1 MEIVKPK
8 MMSTV
13 LPRARDVI
21 VETIEGWLSD
31 RALSMGAS
39 LAFYTTFSMAP
50 LLLIAI
56 SIAGFWF
63 GNDAARTAVVSEF
76 EALAG
81 SSAAQSINAL
91 LLNAHIFGPG
101 VIGITAGVFTFL
113 VSATAAFIELQD
125 DLNIIL
131 RADPPPVTRYWSFIR
146 QRLIS
151 LAMIVAIG
159 FLLMVSLA
167 VDAGMS
173 AFNHYLDFDAADLFI
188 AAAALIGNVVMSILL
203 FTLIFR
209 FLPTIRLPWSTI
221 LAGGAFT
228 GIMFIV
234 GKFLI
239 GFYLGQSHVA
249 STFGA
254 AASLITVLLWVYYS
268 SQIFLIGAEF
278 MTSISGRRHQK
289 EVPDRAKRT
298 KSEDRVGVRNT
309 RSPRA

>member
-1 MEIVKPK
+1 MRRFL
-8 MMSTV
+8 S
-13 LPRARDVI
+13 RAGEVI
-21 VETIEGWLSD
+21 VETVEGWLSD

-63 GNDAARTAVVSEF
+63 GNDAARNAVVSEF
-76 EALAG
+76 EMLAG

-101 VIGITAGVFTFL
+101 FIGVTAGICTFL

-125 DLNIIL
+125 DLNIVL
-131 RADPPPVTRYWSFIR
+131 RAKPPSADRYWVFVR

-167 VDAGMS
+167 VDAAMA
-173 AFNHYLDFDAADLFI
+173 AFSRYLHFDAADIFLAI
-188 AAAALIGNVVMSILL
+188 LAMIGNLAMSVLL

-209 FLPTIRLPWSTI
+209 FLPTIRLPWRPI
-221 LAGGAFT
+221 LGGGALT
-228 GIMFIV
+228 GVMFIV

-239 GFYLGQSHVA
+239 GFYLGRSHVA

-268 SQIFLIGAEF
+268 SQIFLLGAEF
-278 MTSISGRRHQK
+278 ITSITGRRHQK
-289 EVPDRAKRT
+289 DVPDRAKA
-298 KSEDRVGVRNT
+298 KSERRNA
-309 RSPRA
+309 RSVQA

>member
-1 MEIVKPK
+1 MRRFL
-8 MMSTV
+8 SS
-13 LPRARDVI
+13 AGAVI
-21 VETIEGWLSD
+21 IETAEGWLSD

-56 SIAGFWF
+56 SVAGFWF
-63 GNDAARTAVVSEF
+63 GNDAARGAVVSEF
-76 EALAG
+76 EMLAG

-101 VIGITAGVFTFL
+101 VIGVAAGIFTFL

-131 RADPPPVTRYWSFIR
+131 RAKPPSADRYWAFVR

-167 VDAGMS
+167 VDAAMA
-173 AFNHYLDFDAADLFI
+173 AFSRYLDFDAKDIFLAIL
-188 AAAALIGNVVMSILL
+188 AMVGNLAMSILL
-203 FTLIFR
+203 FTLVFR
-209 FLPTIRLPWSTI
+209 FLPTIRLPWRAI
-221 LAGGAFT
+221 LMGGALT
-228 GIMFIV
+228 GVMFIV

-239 GFYLGQSHVA
+239 GFYLGRSHVA

-278 MTSISGRRHQK
+278 ITSITGRRHQS
-289 EVPDRAKRT
+289 EVPARAKARDHRHDT
-298 KSEDRVGVRNT
+298 EPRRV
-309 RSPRA
+309 

>member
-1 MEIVKPK
+1 MRKFL
-8 MMSTV
+8 T
-13 LPRARDVI
+13 RAGAVI
-21 VETIEGWLSD
+21 LETIEGWLSD

-63 GNDAARTAVVSEF
+63 GNDTARHAVVNEF
-76 EALAG
+76 EILAG
-81 SSAAQSINAL
+81 TSAAQSMNAL
-91 LLNAHIFGPG
+91 LVNAHIFGPG
-101 VIGITAGVFTFL
+101 VIGIIAGIFTFL

-131 RADPPPVTRYWSFIR
+131 RADPPPVTRYWSFVR

-151 LAMIVAIG
+151 LAMIFSIG

-167 VDAGMS
+167 LDAAMS
-173 AFNHYLDFDAADLFI
+173 AFSHYLDFDAADVFL
-188 AAAALIGNVVMSILL
+188 AAAAMVGNVVMSILL

-209 FLPTIRLPWSTI
+209 FLPTTRLPWRSI

-228 GIMFIV
+228 GIMFIL

-254 AASLITVLLWVYYS
+254 AASLITILLWVYYS

-278 MTSISGRRHQK
+278 ITSISGRRHQG
-289 EVPDRAKRT
+289 EMPGRAKRGNKQDDT
-298 KSEDRVGVRNT
+298 RRPGTT
-309 RSPRA
+309 RSAAA